1 MRQAHPL
8 LITVFMTV
16 SARDDSGPIE
26 ANSSHGTGPVIRSLR
41 ILPGTTCNE

>member
-1 MRQAHPL
+1 MRLVHPL

-26 ANSSHGTGPVIRSLR
+26 ANTSRGTGPLIRGL
-41 ILPGTTCNE
+41 